1 MRLNRSALLLII
13 FFLVLS
19 NRVIGQCFPVD
30 GNIDIYDLENQPDN
44 VLTLTGSTDGAANT
58 FAIPDCELSGLQF
71 LSSDIIYEM
80 VIEVG
85 DTFNLF
91 FDLETKSGSLNLI
104 SLNGVSVIIN
114 KYLLSWS
121 TKLNIE

>member
-13 FFLVLS
+13 FFLVLF

-30 GNIDIYDLENQPDN
+30 GNIDIYDLENQPNN

-58 FAIPDCELSGLQF
+58 FAIPSGELSGLQF
-71 LSSDIIYEM
+71 PSSDIIYEM
-80 VIEVG
+80 VIEIG

-91 FDLETKSGSLNLI
+91 FDLCPGTNFDASIG
-104 SLNGVSVIIN
+104 III
-114 KYLLSWS
+114 K
-121 TKLNIE
+121 KEI